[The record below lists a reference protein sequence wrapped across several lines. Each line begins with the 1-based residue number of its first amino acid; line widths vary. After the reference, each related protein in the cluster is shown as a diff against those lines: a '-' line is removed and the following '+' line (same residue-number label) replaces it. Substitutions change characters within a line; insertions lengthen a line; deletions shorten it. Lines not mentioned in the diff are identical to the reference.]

1 MEKVSKFASSFRNGS
16 GAVATALSTLHGNHQ
31 WEGIALKPSERL
43 SYKNDSTCFA
53 SKFLVGIDI
62 DDGVNKFTDDNI
74 EVSLRNDIMDEI
86 KPFTL
91 RQGKIVKLEFV
102 LFNYKHMNSSF
113 LIFQELQIGIGFA
126 NLA

>member
-1 MEKVSKFASSFRNGS
+1 MFLKYFSVDRGQKTIFASSFRNGS

-43 SYKNDSTCFA
+43 SYKKDSTCFA

-91 RQGKIVKLEFV
+91 LQGKIVKLEFV
-102 LFNYKHMNSSF
+102 HFNYKV
-113 LIFQELQIGIGFA
+113 A